1 VLELE
6 GDRSRGVIRTIGGSE
21 LALDNMN
28 SKSEGSKREFKSQKS
43 HSART
48 SEEEL
53 VGGEGIMKTTNV
65 KAVYDAKSLEET
77 MASPKTDR
85 NSESVFRYQI
95 I

>member
-53 VGGEGIMKTTNV
+53 VGGEGCMMPSHSRKRWRVQKLIGTL
-65 KAVYDAKSLEET
+65 SL
-77 MASPKTDR
+77 SFVIR
-85 NSESVFRYQI
+85 
-95 I
+95 